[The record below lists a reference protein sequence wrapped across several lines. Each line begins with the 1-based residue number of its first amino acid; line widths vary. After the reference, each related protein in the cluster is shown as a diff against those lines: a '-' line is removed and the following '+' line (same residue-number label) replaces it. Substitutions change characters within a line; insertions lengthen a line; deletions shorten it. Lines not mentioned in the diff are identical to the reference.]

1 MCVLTTF
8 IKTAIKTQTLFKQQ
22 VIALNVKP
30 NHSQGLADLN
40 KCITVAHIASLGK
53 SYGQFTKKPLPSFA
67 LEKTQRS

>member
-8 IKTAIKTQTLFKQQ
+8 IKTVIKTQTLFKQQ

-40 KCITVAHIASLGK
+40 KSITVAHITILG
-53 SYGQFTKKPLPSFA
+53 
-67 LEKTQRS
+67 